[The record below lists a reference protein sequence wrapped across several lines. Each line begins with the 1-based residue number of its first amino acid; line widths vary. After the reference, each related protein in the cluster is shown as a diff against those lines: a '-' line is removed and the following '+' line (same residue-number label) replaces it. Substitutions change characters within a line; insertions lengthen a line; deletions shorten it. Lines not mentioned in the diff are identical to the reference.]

1 MQPDCR
7 LEVKLLDRPGRVELK
22 VLVNV
27 AEAAVTAVELCLQA
41 FGNVAAVMMIAPLDE
56 GGVANLQLLLVD

>member
-7 LEVKLLDRPGRVELK
+7 LEIQLLDRLGWVELE

-41 FGNVAAVMMIAPLDE
+41 FGNVAAVMMITSLDE
-56 GGVANLQLLLVD
+56 GGIADLQLLLVD